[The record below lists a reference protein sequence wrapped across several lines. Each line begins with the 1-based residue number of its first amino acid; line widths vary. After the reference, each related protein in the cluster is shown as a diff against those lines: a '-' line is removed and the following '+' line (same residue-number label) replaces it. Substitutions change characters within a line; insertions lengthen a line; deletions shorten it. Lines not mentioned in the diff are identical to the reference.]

1 MDAFYTN
8 VTAEGV
14 KQGLES
20 LESGGISPKF
30 IIVDDGWQSVGMDLT
45 STETKADDSAK
56 YVKRSFSCSHFT
68 QSSHITPFYSSFAN
82 RLIHIKENHKFQKN
96 GEDDLRVED
105 ASLESEHIVS
115 EIEDEHSVSLFLRTS
130 TCGHYS

>member
-1 MDAFYTN
+1 MLNWFGSCKWDAFYTN

-56 YVKRSFSCSHFT
+56 YVKIIFMFPFHPKFTHHSFLLQLCKQVDSYQREPQISKK
-68 QSSHITPFYSSFAN
+68 
-82 RLIHIKENHKFQKN
+82 R
-96 GEDDLRVED
+96 GR
-105 ASLESEHIVS
+105 
-115 EIEDEHSVSLFLRTS
+115 
-130 TCGHYS
+130 